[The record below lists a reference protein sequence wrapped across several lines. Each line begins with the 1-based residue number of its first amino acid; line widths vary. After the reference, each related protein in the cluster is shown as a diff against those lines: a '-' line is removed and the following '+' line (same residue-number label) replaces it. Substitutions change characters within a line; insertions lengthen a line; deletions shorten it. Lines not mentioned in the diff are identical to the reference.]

1 MKSIKILSVSYVAC
15 SVFLGPTIVFYAL
28 GRGKV
33 GTDCSDASWD
43 VIPQSVKAAYYHEAA
58 VIMAISSVIMV
69 GLGTFIIFRLLNR
82 KRDAGAVILASV
94 VGIIAVGY
102 LLILIQANSWGC

>member
-58 VIMAISSVIMV
+58 VIMAISSTALLA
-69 GLGTFIIFRLLNR
+69 LGAFLIYRLLKGNR
-82 KRDAGAVILASV
+82 DIRTIILTSLVGVVTAGH
-94 VGIIAVGY
+94 
-102 LLILIQANSWGC
+102 LLVLVQANTWNC